1 MLDYPIQLNTLEFKA
16 IVSELVKDCDEIV
29 ETGTFQGNGS
39 TKIFAE
45 TGKYVF
51 TMECNA
57 VNHQIASQNLM
68 QYQNVAPF
76 HALSLSR
83 EGLIRFL
90 MNEKFDLQTNY
101 DSVYPKTFYMREIG
115 ERVLFENGLDLF
127 CNNDRKQLIFLDSA
141 GGVGYAE
148 FLKVMSYNPEFL
160 NNKVLMLD
168 DVQHIK
174 HCRSV
179 AHLIQMGQ
187 EVHLSAENRFAWC
200 YLKF

>member
-16 IVSELVKDCDEIV
+16 IVADLVKNCDEII

-45 TGKYVF
+45 TGKYVI

-57 VNHQIASQNLM
+57 INHQIASQNLM

-76 HALSLSR
+76 HALSLGR
-83 EGLIRFL
+83 EDLIRFL
-90 MNEKFDLQTNY
+90 MAEKFDLQTNY

-115 ERVLFENGLDLF
+115 ERVLFENGLELF

-148 FLKVMSYNPEFL
+148 FLEVMSYNPEYL

-168 DVQHIK
+168 DIQHIK

-179 AHLIQMGQ
+179 AKLLEMGQ
-187 EVHLSAENRFAWC
+187 DVHLSAENRFAWC

>member
-16 IVSELVKDCDEIV
+16 VISELVADCDEIV

-57 VNHQIASQNLM
+57 FNHNIATQNLR
-68 QYQNVAPF
+68 QYQNVALF
-76 HALSLSR
+76 HALSLNR
-83 EGLIRFL
+83 EELITFL
-90 MNEKFDLQTNY
+90 LNETFDIKTNY
-101 DSVYPKTFYMREIG
+101 DSDFPKTFYMREIG
-115 ERVLFENGLDLF
+115 ESVLFENGLNLF

-148 FLKVMSYNPEFL
+148 FLELMSYKTEYL
-160 NNKVLMLD
+160 NNKVLVLD
-168 DVQHIK
+168 DIQHIK

-179 AHLIQMGQ
+179 AKLLSLGQ
-187 EVHLSAENRFAWC
+187 DVHLSAENRFAWC

>member
-16 IVSELVKDCDEIV
+16 VVSELVKNCDEVV

-57 VNHQIASQNLM
+57 VNHQIASQNLI
-68 QYQNVAPF
+68 QYHNVAPF
-76 HALSLSR
+76 HALSLRR
-83 EGLIRFL
+83 EDLIRFL
-90 MNEKFDLQTNY
+90 MDEKFDLQTNY
-101 DSVYPKTFYMREIG
+101 DSAFPKTFYMREIG

-148 FLKVMSYNPEFL
+148 FLEVMSYKPEYL

-179 AHLIQMGQ
+179 AKLLEMGQ
-187 EVHLSAENRFAWC
+187 DVHLSAENRFAWC

>member
-16 IVSELVKDCDEIV
+16 VVSELVKNCDEVV

-68 QYQNVAPF
+68 QYHNVAPF
-76 HALSLSR
+76 HALSLRR
-83 EGLIRFL
+83 EDLIRFL
-90 MNEKFDLQTNY
+90 MDEKFDLQTNY
-101 DSVYPKTFYMREIG
+101 DSAFPKTFYMREIG

-148 FLKVMSYNPEFL
+148 FLEVMSYKPEYL

-179 AHLIQMGQ
+179 AKLLEMGQ
-187 EVHLSAENRFAWC
+187 DVHLSAENRFAWC

>member
-16 IVSELVKDCDEIV
+16 VVSELVKNCDEIV

-39 TKIFAE
+39 TRTFAE

-68 QYQNVAPF
+68 QYHNVAPF
-76 HALSLSR
+76 HALSLGR
-83 EGLIRFL
+83 EDLIRFL
-90 MNEKFDLQTNY
+90 MNEKFDLDTNY

-148 FLKVMSYNPEFL
+148 FLEVMSYKPEYL

-168 DVQHIK
+168 DVTHIK

-179 AHLIQMGQ
+179 AKLLEMGQ
-187 EVHLSAENRFAWC
+187 DVHLSAENRFAWC

>member
-1 MLDYPIQLNTLEFKA
+1 MLDYPIQLNSLEFKS
-16 IVSELVKDCDEIV
+16 VVNELAQDCEEVV
-29 ETGTFQGNGS
+29 ETGTFHGNGS

-45 TGKYVF
+45 TGMYVY

-57 VNHQIASQNLM
+57 HNHQIATQNLR
-68 QYQNVAPF
+68 QYHNVAPF
-76 HALSLSR
+76 HALSLKR
-83 EGLIRFL
+83 DELIKFL
-90 MNEKFDLQTNY
+90 LNEKFDLKTNY
-101 DSVYPKTFYMREIG
+101 DSDYPKTFYMREIG

-148 FLKVMSYNPEFL
+148 FLEVMSYHTDFL
-160 NNKVLMLD
+160 NNKILMLD

-179 AHLIQMGQ
+179 AKLLEMGQ
-187 EVHLSAENRFAWC
+187 DVHLSAENRFAWC
-200 YLKF
+200 KLKF

>member
-16 IVSELVKDCDEIV
+16 VVSELVKNCDEVV

-68 QYQNVAPF
+68 QYHNVAPF
-76 HALSLSR
+76 HALSLRR
-83 EGLIRFL
+83 EDLIRFL
-90 MNEKFDLQTNY
+90 MDEKFDLQTNY
-101 DSVYPKTFYMREIG
+101 DSAYPKTFYMREIG

-148 FLKVMSYNPEFL
+148 FLEVMSYKPEYL

-179 AHLIQMGQ
+179 AKLLEMGQ
-187 EVHLSAENRFAWC
+187 DVHLSAENRFAWC

>member
-16 IVSELVKDCDEIV
+16 VINELVANCDEIV

-57 VNHQIASQNLM
+57 INHQIAKQNLQ

-76 HALSLSR
+76 HALSLPR
-83 EGLIRFL
+83 ETLIRFL
-90 MNEKFDLQTNY
+90 LNESFNLKTNY
-101 DSVYPKTFYMREIG
+101 DSEYPKTFYMREIG
-115 ERVLFENGLDLF
+115 ESVLFENGLDLF
-127 CNNDRKQLIFLDSA
+127 CNNERKQLIFLDSA

-148 FLKVMSYNPEFL
+148 FVQVMSYDEAFL
-160 NNKVLMLD
+160 RNKILVLD
-168 DVQHIK
+168 DIQHIK
-174 HCRSV
+174 HIRSV
-179 AHLIQMGQ
+179 AKLIEYGFDVSFSQ
-187 EVHLSAENRFAWC
+187 ENRFAWC
-200 YLKF
+200 RLKQ

>member
-16 IVSELVKDCDEIV
+16 VVSELVKNCDEIV

-39 TKIFAE
+39 TRKFAE

-68 QYQNVAPF
+68 QYHNVAPF
-76 HALSLSR
+76 HALSLGR
-83 EGLIRFL
+83 EDLIRFL
-90 MNEKFDLQTNY
+90 MNEKFDLDTNY

-148 FLKVMSYNPEFL
+148 FLEVMSYKPEYL

-168 DVQHIK
+168 DVTHIK

-179 AHLIQMGQ
+179 AKLLEMGQ
-187 EVHLSAENRFAWC
+187 DVHLSAENRFAWC

>member
-1 MLDYPIQLNTLEFKA
+1 MLDYPLQLNTLEFKA
-16 IVSELVKDCDEIV
+16 VINELVADCDEIV

-51 TMECNA
+51 TMECNPM
-57 VNHQIASQNLM
+57 NHQIATQNLA
-68 QYQNVAPF
+68 QYENVIPF
-76 HALSLSR
+76 HALSMKR
-83 EGLIRFL
+83 ETLIKFL
-90 MNEKFDLQTNY
+90 LNEKFDIATEY
-101 DSVYPKTFYMREIG
+101 DSKFPKTFYMREVG
-115 ERVLFENGLDLF
+115 QNVLFEDGLNLL

-148 FLKVMSYNPEFL
+148 FMEVMSFHNDCL
-160 NNKVLMLD
+160 KNKIIMLD
-168 DVQHIK
+168 DIQHIK

-179 AHLIQMGQ
+179 AKLLEMGQ
-187 EVHLSAENRFAWC
+187 DVHISAENRFAWC